1 MLLRHLARR
10 AVGSVFVLL
19 AVSLITFLALD
30 AAPGDAAQAMV
41 GESASA
47 EQLAELRQAL
57 GLDRSPLFRYAQFI
71 GGVALRGDLGRSL
84 VSARPVSTLL
94 AERLPYT
101 AALALTAT
109 GLALALGAL
118 SGIVAAQRAGSP
130 LDLLLMAGATLGL
143 AVPTFWSGLLLIL
156 FFALRL
162 RWLPVAGAES
172 ARHIVLPALTL
183 AIPTA
188 AIVARLLRSSLLDVM
203 SADYVRTAYA
213 KGLSP
218 RQVLIGHVL
227 RNSLIPLVTVVGLHL
242 GHLLGGA
249 FVVESIFGWPG
260 VGRLA
265 VQAIFDRDTP
275 VVLGATLTVAAL
287 YLAINLC
294 VDLIHGWLD
303 PQVAEGAI

>member
-10 AVGSVFVLL
+10 AAGSVFVLL

-57 GLDRSPLFRYAQFI
+57 GLDRAPLLRYAQFI

-101 AALALTAT
+101 AALALAAT

-118 SGIVAAQRAGSP
+118 SGIVAAQRVGSP

-172 ARHIVLPALTL
+172 ARHLVLPALTL

-203 SADYVRTAYA
+203 NADYVRTARA
-213 KGLSP
+213 KGLAP

-294 VDLIHGWLD
+294 VDLVHGWLD

>member
-10 AVGSVFVLL
+10 AAGSVFVLL

-47 EQLAELRQAL
+47 EQLAELRRAL
-57 GLDRSPLFRYAQFI
+57 GLDRAPLLRYAQFI

-101 AALALTAT
+101 AALALAAT

-172 ARHIVLPALTL
+172 ARHLVLPALTL

-203 SADYVRTAYA
+203 NADYVRTARA
-213 KGLSP
+213 KGLAP

-275 VVLGATLTVAAL
+275 VVLGATLTIAAL
-287 YLAINLC
+287 YLTINLC
-294 VDLIHGWLD
+294 VDLVHGWLD